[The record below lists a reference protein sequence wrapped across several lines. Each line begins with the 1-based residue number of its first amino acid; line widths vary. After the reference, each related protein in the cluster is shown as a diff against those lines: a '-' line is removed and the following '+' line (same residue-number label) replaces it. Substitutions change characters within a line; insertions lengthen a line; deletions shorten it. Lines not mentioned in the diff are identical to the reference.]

1 MTNGT
6 RLGGLEGT
14 NPLGFLAALGLQVAF
29 ASESRWPRL
38 WWSDDITPHALV
50 DENFSVD
57 HLADQSVIACRAW
70 SSSPALTPVNPEGG
84 PLKKGEQLKLAPSD
98 IRVYLQLG
106 LNGGPGATLPAA
118 LVAEGSLDKQEIAK
132 PSDLYFTAGQQ
143 KLLKMAREILEGVT
157 REDLAVGLRG
167 PWPYTSRLPSLMW
180 DVADDRVYALRGY
193 DPTSSGEKKLSNPG
207 PEALAI
213 LGLSL
218 HPVFAGRERTLT
230 QGCSGSWKNGWYS
243 WPLWHRPASPFVV
256 RSLLAHAY
264 DHSNDPDRE
273 HRHSWFRSWGVG
285 TVLKSPIRRSSQ
297 GGYGT
302 FGPSEVVWRDQR
314 SRIGSAAP

>member
-1 MTNGT
+1 MTGT
-6 RLGGLEGT
+6 RLAGLEGT
-14 NPLGFLAALGLQVAF
+14 NPLGFLAALGLQMAF
-29 ASESRWPRL
+29 ESESRQPRL
-38 WWSDDITPHALV
+38 RWSGDITPRALV
-50 DENFSVD
+50 DDDLSVD
-57 HLADQSVIACRAW
+57 QLAEEALRACRAW
-70 SSSPALTPVNPEGG
+70 AASPALTPVNPDGKA
-84 PLKKGEQLKLAPSD
+84 LKKGDQLKFSPGD

-106 LNGGPGATLPAA
+106 EAGGPGATLPAA
-118 LVAEGSLDKQEIAK
+118 LVAEGSLDKQGVAK

-143 KLLKMAREILEGVT
+143 KLLKMARETLEGVT
-157 REDLAVGLRG
+157 HDDLVSGLRG
-167 PWPYTSRLPSLMW
+167 PWSYDSKLPSLMW

-193 DPTSSGEKKLSNPG
+193 DPTGSGEKKLSNPG

-243 WPLWHRPASPFVV
+243 WPLWRRPASRHVV

-264 DHSNDPDRE
+264 DHSDDADRE
-273 HRHSWFRSWGVG
+273 RRRSWFRSWGVG
-285 TVLKSPIRRSSQ
+285 AVLKSPIRRSSQ

-302 FGPSEVVWRDQR
+302 FGPPEVVWRDWQPAD
-314 SRIGSAAP
+314 GSAAE

>member
-1 MTNGT
+1 MTGT
-6 RLGGLEGT
+6 RLAGLEGT

-29 ASESRWPRL
+29 ESESEQPRL
-38 WWSDDITPHALV
+38 WWSGDITPRALV
-50 DENFSVD
+50 DEGFSIDVLVD
-57 HLADQSVIACRAW
+57 QALHACRAW
-70 SSSPALTPVNPEGG
+70 AGSTALTPVNHEDMA
-84 PLKKGEQLKLAPSD
+84 LKRGDQLKLARGD

-106 LNGGPGATLPAA
+106 QDGEPGASLPAA
-118 LVAEGSLDKQEIAK
+118 LVAEGSLDKQGVAK

-143 KLLKMAREILEGVT
+143 KLLKMAREVLEGVT
-157 REDLAVGLRG
+157 RDDLAIGLRG
-167 PWPYTSRLPSLMW
+167 PWSYDSKLPSLMW

-193 DPTSSGEKKLSNPG
+193 DPTGSGEKKLSNPG

-243 WPLWHRPASPFVV
+243 WPLWHRPASQHVV

-264 DHSNDPDRE
+264 DHTDDPDRE
-273 HRHSWFRSWGVG
+273 RRQSWFRSWGVG

-302 FGPSEVVWRDQR
+302 FGPPKVVWRDWQPTD
-314 SRIGSAAP
+314 GSAAE